1 MEILLHRK
9 IFNETSTEG
18 NMYIQQSD
26 GSWKWFCHVIEDK
39 VRAEPGEWKK
49 ELKVYEKTAIPYGR
63 YPVLVTWSNRF
74 KRMLTGV
81 FNVPD
86 FDGIRIHNGINEVSS
101 AGCPIISYHD
111 QLGENTNKLVND
123 KAAMNDLC
131 KMVEKAQKKEKVY
144 ITITN
149 KMPNEN

>member
-1 MEILLHRK
+1 
-9 IFNETSTEG
+9 
-18 NMYIQQSD
+18 
-26 GSWKWFCHVIEDK
+26 
-39 VRAEPGEWKK
+39 
-49 ELKVYEKTAIPYGR
+49 
-63 YPVLVTWSNRF
+63 
-74 KRMLTGV
+74 MLTGI

-86 FDGIRIHNGINEVSS
+86 FEGIRIHNGINEVSS